1 MSKVDEAFF
10 KRADDY
16 INVANEHL
24 SDVSRG
30 KVNASMMYGV
40 SRFSAWISACEFDS
54 ATGMKNSKEE
64 IKKYFVGE
72 FEKMLNENLDD
83 YITNFDGYMKKNG

>member
-24 SDVSRG
+24 AEVSRG
-30 KVNASMMYGV
+30 KVNAAMMYGL
-40 SRFSAWISACEFDS
+40 SRFSAWISACEFENAAD
-54 ATGMKNSKEE
+54 MKKSKAE
-64 IKKYFVGE
+64 ITKYFVDE

-83 YITNFDGYMKKNG
+83 YITNFDGYMKPK